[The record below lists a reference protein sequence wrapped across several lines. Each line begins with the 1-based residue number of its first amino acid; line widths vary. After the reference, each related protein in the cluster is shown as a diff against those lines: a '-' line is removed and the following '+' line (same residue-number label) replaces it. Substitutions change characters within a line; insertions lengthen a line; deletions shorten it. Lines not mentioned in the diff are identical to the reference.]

1 METDYGDA
9 MTVVLGFE
17 PANVKDLERTS
28 ISAVLVN
35 DSNYFLDYV
44 LLRRAE
50 AGAGWK
56 VVSRGEAAPNE
67 LVDLASYTQQTIKE
81 LERIVF
87 QAVAYKSYKDFEV
100 KSPLNVSRK
109 LDLTKF
115 FKLHCFRPG
124 VYFDRP
130 AIEVTLYKEQEP
142 RRAALPKKERKMK
155 ERWWTAPAESD
166 DGRTVIVTGRDY
178 LDKERESGK
187 FPYLV
192 RVGWDYDPLPDGMP
206 RDEDA
211 ILMEQATDAMLSTFK
226 KDKVA
231 YLTGIYTGAGRRDW
245 VFHAH
250 NLNIFGKVF
259 NRALADIPQMPILI
273 EAEDDPGWEEYKQM
287 REATYIPED
296 DEE

>member
-1 METDYGDA
+1 MRYLNAVGGGKVTRVEGKIAYVDDQGFETPVQARELVVVLPAGHEPALKGAKKMFDQEAFDAGKMAERKTAPKPEASAPKQAPEEEDFPIVETDYGDA

-87 QAVAYKSYKDFEV
+87 QAVAYKSDKNFEV

-130 AIEVTLYKEQEP
+130 AIEVTLYKEQES
-142 RRAALPKKERKMK
+142 RRAAAPEKKR
-155 ERWWTAPAESD
+155 
-166 DGRTVIVTGRDY
+166 GR
-178 LDKERESGK
+178 
-187 FPYLV
+187 
-192 RVGWDYDPLPDGMP
+192 
-206 RDEDA
+206 
-211 ILMEQATDAMLSTFK
+211 
-226 KDKVA
+226 
-231 YLTGIYTGAGRRDW
+231 
-245 VFHAH
+245 
-250 NLNIFGKVF
+250 
-259 NRALADIPQMPILI
+259 
-273 EAEDDPGWEEYKQM
+273 
-287 REATYIPED
+287 
-296 DEE
+296 

>member
-1 METDYGDA
+1 MRYLNAVGGGKVTRVEGKIAYVDDQGFETPVQARELVVVLPAGHEPSLKGAKKMFDQEAFDAGKSDERRKPKQETPAPAKAPAPEEEDFPIVETDYGDA

-142 RRAALPKKERKMK
+142 RRAAAPEKKR
-155 ERWWTAPAESD
+155 
-166 DGRTVIVTGRDY
+166 GR
-178 LDKERESGK
+178 
-187 FPYLV
+187 
-192 RVGWDYDPLPDGMP
+192 
-206 RDEDA
+206 
-211 ILMEQATDAMLSTFK
+211 
-226 KDKVA
+226 
-231 YLTGIYTGAGRRDW
+231 
-245 VFHAH
+245 
-250 NLNIFGKVF
+250 
-259 NRALADIPQMPILI
+259 
-273 EAEDDPGWEEYKQM
+273 
-287 REATYIPED
+287 
-296 DEE
+296 